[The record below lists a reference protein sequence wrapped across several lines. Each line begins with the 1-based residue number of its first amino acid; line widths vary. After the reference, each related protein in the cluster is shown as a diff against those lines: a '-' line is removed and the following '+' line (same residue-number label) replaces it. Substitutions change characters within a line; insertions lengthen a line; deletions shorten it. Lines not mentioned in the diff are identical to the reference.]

1 MDTSIATPAPG
12 TRSLRRPF
20 VWRGLAFA
28 LVYLMGVAGLS
39 SGVGVSGLNLAESG
53 IAARAYY
60 ALGLFVLGGLDIG
73 TPMGGPLYGRVLLWT
88 AYFVAPIITASAL
101 IEAAARLIGPLS
113 LRLRPLNGHVVIAGA
128 GRLSRLYI
136 RKLRDRD
143 TRRTIVLVERNS
155 SHPSLAELHDLYRV
169 LIVAG
174 DIRSDDVLRGLRL
187 ERARRVLLLTNDD
200 FANLDAAARIMKLA
214 PDIGSRTVVHVS
226 DLGFLRE
233 TAESSVAR
241 VCETFNGHEFAAM
254 NLVREH
260 LLRRFHS
267 TPHRDLVILA
277 GFGRFGQTVLHQ
289 LQQHALGSF
298 GHVVIIDEDAAM
310 NARVFDEEPGF
321 ADDYERA
328 VVDGD
333 LLDPE
338 LWRRIGDVV
347 RAHGHDPVV
356 VMGSGND
363 GTNLHAALMVRKRH
377 PGAYVIVRTFGA
389 SPFTAEIAQE
399 TGVQAFNLR
408 ELVGAAMPETWF

>member
-128 GRLSRLYI
+128 GRLSRLYV

-143 TRRTIVLVERNS
+143 ARRTIVLVERNS

-377 PGAYVIVRTFGA
+377 PGAYVIFRTFCA

>member
-298 GHVVIIDEDAAM
+298 GHVVIIDEDAAL